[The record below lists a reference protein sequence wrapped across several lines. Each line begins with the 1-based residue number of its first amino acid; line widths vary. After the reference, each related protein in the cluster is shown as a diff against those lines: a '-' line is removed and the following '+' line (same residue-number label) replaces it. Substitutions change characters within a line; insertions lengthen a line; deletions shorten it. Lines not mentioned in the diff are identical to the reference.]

1 MVKDNHDLST
11 YLSVFDYEERIR
23 MKIRI
28 PELLDLLK
36 KGEVQF
42 IDIRFREE
50 YQAWHFGFAKNIPLN
65 ELPNRLGELDRTKPV
80 VTACPHYDRSIMAR
94 LFLVSRGFQARYLVE
109 GLLGLADYLRGDA
122 ARDFVTALSEE

>member
-1 MVKDNHDLST
+1 VKNKQELKE
-11 YLSVFDYEERIR
+11 YLTNFDYEERNR

-28 PELLDLLK
+28 PELLELLK
-36 KGEVQF
+36 KEQVQF

-65 ELPNRLGELDRTKPV
+65 ELPNRLNELDRTKPV

-122 ARDFVTALSEE
+122 ARDFVTALPDK

>member
-1 MVKDNHDLST
+1 MKNKQELKE
-11 YLSVFDYEERIR
+11 YLTNFDYEERNR

-28 PELLDLLK
+28 PELLELLK
-36 KGEVQF
+36 KEQVQF

-65 ELPNRLGELDRTKPV
+65 ELPNRLNELDRTKPV

-122 ARDFVTALSEE
+122 ARDFVTALPDK

>member
-1 MVKDNHDLST
+1 MKNKQELKE
-11 YLSVFDYEERIR
+11 YLTNFDYEERNR

-28 PELLDLLK
+28 PELLELLK
-36 KGEVQF
+36 KEQVQF

-65 ELPNRLGELDRTKPV
+65 ELPNRLNELDRAKPV

-122 ARDFVTALSEE
+122 ARDFVTALPDK

>member
-1 MVKDNHDLST
+1 MKNKQELKE
-11 YLSVFDYEERIR
+11 YLTNFDYEERNR

-28 PELLDLLK
+28 PELLELLK
-36 KGEVQF
+36 KEQVQF

-65 ELPNRLGELDRTKPV
+65 ELPNRLNELDRAKPV
-80 VTACPHYDRSIMAR
+80 VTACPHYDRSIIAR
-94 LFLVSRGFQARYLVE
+94 LFLVSRGFEARYLVE

-122 ARDFVTALSEE
+122 ARDFVTALPDK